1 MDELVLLNDRGNA
14 KVVSKAAI
22 ESLFKTMK
30 DSIRL
35 VVLNACFSKGQ
46 AAAITKHID
55 CAIGM
60 KIAIGDKAAITF
72 AAAFYRA
79 IGFGHSVQDSF
90 DQGLT
95 ALKLEGI
102 TEDTTPQLMSRK
114 GVNPRTLKLIQSAS

>member
-1 MDELVLLNDRGNA
+1 ML
-14 KVVSKAAI
+14 SKAAI

-30 DSIRL
+30 GSIRL

-79 IGFGHSVQDSF
+79 IGFGESVKNAF

-95 ALKLEGI
+95 AMKLEGI
-102 TEDTTPQLMSRK
+102 AEDKTPKLMTRK
-114 GVNPRTLKLIQSAS
+114 GVDPSKVKLVEP